1 MKKRNLAT
9 IAIIIAAI
17 LFLLSYFFDDGQDDS
32 LGRTMRDVADLV
44 LTTEGQIDPAM
55 ILTLETPTPG
65 AISTHTPVVSPITPA
80 AHPVLTP
87 DNTNTAVAGPADF
100 YQIYFTTPTCPPEDQ
115 RTGGIDQRIADDLV
129 RAQTQVDVAAFDLDA
144 APIVNALLTLQE
156 RGVTVNIV
164 TDTDNADLSSI
175 RRLRRGGLSV
185 VEDKRKGF
193 MHNKFII
200 IDNRYLWT
208 GSMNFTSN
216 DVYCNNNNT
225 VRFAAPALA
234 ANYRAELDEMYKDHS
249 FGPDSPQNT
258 PQEQL
263 TIQGIAIENY
273 FAPERQMELINVIA
287 RTVTRAETEI
297 LFMAFSFTN
306 EEIGEAM
313 LGRADAGVLVRGIF
327 EKTGADAESSYYGR
341 MRQAGLPHVE
351 VRLDGNPRLLHHK
364 VIIVDR
370 QTVIFGS
377 FNFTASANRSN
388 DENLIIVHDAGFA
401 GYFITEFEAR
411 WAEAKAE

>member
-9 IAIIIAAI
+9 ATLIIAAI
-17 LFLLSYFFDDGQDDS
+17 LFVLSYFFDDGQDDS
-32 LGRTMRDVADLV
+32 LGRTMRDVAVLM
-44 LTTEGQIDPAM
+44 LTTEGQLNPTM
-55 ILTLETPTPG
+55 VLTADTPTPDRI
-65 AISTHTPVVSPITPA
+65 APTLVVTSGIPTVLPPRTPA
-80 AHPVLTP
+80 GTP
-87 DNTNTAVAGPADF
+87 PPAAPADF
-100 YQIYFTTPTCPPEDQ
+100 YQIYFTTPTCPPEEQ
-115 RTGGIDQRIADDLV
+115 RTGGIDQGIADDLL

-144 APIVNALLTLQE
+144 TPIVNALLTLRE

-185 VEDKRKGF
+185 VEDKRTGF

-208 GSMNFTSN
+208 GSMNFTTN

-225 VRFAAPALA
+225 VRFDAPVLA
-234 ANYRAELDEMYKDHS
+234 ANYRAEMDEMYKERS

-263 TIQGIAIENY
+263 TLQGIAVENY

-287 RTVTRAETEI
+287 RTVTRAEDEI

-313 LGRADAGVLVRGIF
+313 LGRADAGVPVRGIF
-327 EKTGADAESSYYGR
+327 EKTGADTASSYYGR

-388 DENLIIVHDAGFA
+388 DENLIIVHDADFA
-401 GYFITEFEAR
+401 SHFITEFEAR
-411 WAEAKAE
+411 WAEAAAE